1 MTESKCYIIRIKA
14 PVGGLARLA
23 PPVPAAAAPEAEGE
37 EGGGRRRQHREDHE
51 ARHARLLRRQREGHA
66 REGLPDVQVDR
77 DSELCDLNTLQVALL
92 ITVLFNTN
100 LRRKIPT

>member
-1 MTESKCYIIRIKA
+1 MANFYTKLTESKGRKIRIHA

-51 ARHARLLRRQREGHA
+51 ARHARLHRRQREGHA
-66 REGLPDVQVDR
+66 REGLPDVRVNQ
-77 DSELCDLNTLQVALL
+77 DSE
-92 ITVLFNTN
+92 
-100 LRRKIPT
+100 

>member
-1 MTESKCYIIRIKA
+1 MTESKCYIIRIHA

-51 ARHARLLRRQREGHA
+51 ARHARLHRRQREGHA
-66 REGLPDVQVDR
+66 REGLPGVQR
-77 DSELCDLNTLQVALL
+77 
-92 ITVLFNTN
+92 
-100 LRRKIPT
+100 